1 MDDGAA
7 AHGAPQSSGET
18 SRALGAVVQRRLT
31 TFDPA
36 SGVPVVQNV
45 PMMTPEQIKNLAPA
59 ALSLPY
65 EDPLDMEPQYKGM
78 TCGEVMMAKR
88 AQRAAASG
96 DDAQS
101 ESLLDRAIGKP
112 ESSSKSVNV
121 NLSGNYEGYLAEKAR
136 KARESPREEGE
147 ARAPIDAEVVRP
159 VDPLD
164 LG

>member
-1 MDDGAA
+1 MENDGAA
-7 AHGAPQSSGET
+7 AQEPGHPPREL
-18 SRALGAVVQRRLT
+18 ALGAVVHRRLT

-36 SGVPVVQNV
+36 SGVPVVTSV
-45 PMMTPEQIKNLAPA
+45 PMMTKDQIANLAPA

-88 AQRAAASG
+88 AQKAAASG
-96 DDAQS
+96 NLVES
-101 ESLLDRAIGKP
+101 EALLDRAIGKP

-136 KARESPREEGE
+136 KARE
-147 ARAPIDAEVVRP
+147 APIDAEVVKP